1 MTKFIEY
8 SKELA
13 PTIRKVIELKDL
25 LKEFKETN
33 EQYIEH
39 QGYVKEAGG
48 VLKGILEDNTE
59 SAAILEEISE
69 LTKDLK
75 EGFAAAAKGT
85 EFSPAEV
92 GAYLQARAK
101 EDGVSKVVTKG
112 NVFTELDEML
122 S

>member
-13 PTIRKVIELKDL
+13 PTIRKVIDLKEA

-39 QGYVKEAGG
+39 NGYVKDAQE
-48 VLKGILEDNTE
+48 VLKVILETNEE
-59 SAAILEEISE
+59 SKAILEEIAE
-69 LTKDLK
+69 LAKDLK
-75 EGFAAAAKGT
+75 EGYEAAAKGT
-85 EFSPAEV
+85 EFKPAEI
-92 GAYLQARAK
+92 GAFLQARAK
-101 EDGVSKVVTKG
+101 EDGVDKVVAKG
-112 NVFTELDEML
+112 TVFASLDELL